1 MSESSTCQSCL
12 ALLVDYVDGQ
22 LPDDVRAKLESHFH
36 DCQPC
41 EDFLATY
48 RATASVCRKALERTI
63 PESVAAKLHAFIR
76 DELCNKSKA

>member
-1 MSESSTCQSCL
+1 MSESSTCQACL
-12 ALLVDYVDGQ
+12 DLLVDYVDGQ
-22 LPDDVRAKLESHFH
+22 LSDDLKARLESHFH

-48 RATASVCRKALERTI
+48 KATTSVCRQALERTM

-76 DELCNKSKA
+76 GELCGKPKG